1 MYKLFQEGIA
11 QGWFSLVR
19 RTNCT
24 YDILIQQLLKNYG
37 YLMNPQFVCLN
48 LKAVSFNYI
57 FGISCYTENKIPF

>member
-1 MYKLFQEGIA
+1 MYKLLQEGIA

-24 YDILIQQLLKNYG
+24 YDILIQQLLKNFG

-48 LKAVSFNYI
+48 LKAV
-57 FGISCYTENKIPF
+57 